1 MKLKREVL
9 LTIEVD
15 YDESTMSE
23 VEADSVIS
31 QCISQGIDRAYNW
44 SYDYEG
50 LDEFT
55 ITESWK

>member
-15 YDESTMSE
+15 YDESMMSE
-23 VEADSVIS
+23 AEADSVIS
-31 QCISQGIDRAYNW
+31 NCLGQGIDRAYNW

-50 LDEFT
+50 LYE
-55 ITESWK
+55 ISMTESWK